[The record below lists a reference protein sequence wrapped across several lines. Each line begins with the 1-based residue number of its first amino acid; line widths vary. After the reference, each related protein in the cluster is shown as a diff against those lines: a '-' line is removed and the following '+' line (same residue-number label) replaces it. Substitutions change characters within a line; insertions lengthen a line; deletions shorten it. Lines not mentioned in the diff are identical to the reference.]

1 MAYKAPSIR
10 DLSAHDY
17 NKIRQSFDKYIE
29 GQKPVRRTGSDKG
42 VYQGTTYEQ
51 SQAYRDRKP
60 FIKGSYGIQDEYRY
74 MVSQGFKPKSMQ
86 VAPQAAPPAQ
96 QEQAP
101 QQQKPAKLPVNNFPE
116 PQGPS
121 MEDIA
126 AQFASQIAAMQQGF
140 MQSMQQQSQMFQQ
153 MQTSQSER
161 MEALQQQMM
170 QAQVAQQ
177 QRPEVAGVKMAD
189 GAGGTPMQIARRGV
203 TGAFGRRGMRISSL
217 NV

>member
-1 MAYKAPSIR
+1 VAVPDIR
-10 DLSAHDY
+10 SLSAFDI
-17 NKIRQSFDKYIE
+17 NKIQQSLSQYQATQNRPSGQSRFERRDFENAARQA
-29 GQKPVRRTGSDKG
+29 RAAR
-42 VYQGTTYEQ
+42 QGAQ
-51 SQAYRDRKP
+51 R
-60 FIKGSYGIQDEYRY
+60 GGGYGIEDEYRY

-86 VAPQAAPPAQ
+86 VAPQEAAPA
-96 QEQAP
+96 E
-101 QQQKPAKLPVNNFPE
+101 QQQAAEQQQQTTLPVNNFPE
-116 PQGPS
+116 PKGPS

-126 AQFASQIAAMQQGF
+126 SQFASQIEQMQQGF
-140 MQSMQQQSQMFQQ
+140 MQSMQQQQQMFQQ

-177 QRPEVAGVKMAD
+177 QRPVVAGVKMAE
-189 GAGGTPMQIARRGV
+189 GTGGTPMQIARRGV